1 MKGKIYHL
9 CYTSHGEV
17 LCRKYLDYCMLF
29 NCIAQATIGTDAQL
43 LAYAIMSTH
52 VHLIVI
58 TEHPAAYIQRIRS
71 SYGEPSF
78 YFVELIGRRHVTAAI
93 SYVLRNPVHHE
104 LTSNPYDYEFSSIG
118 LYFRKE
124 TRRPEDTRP
133 KKAAKP
139 FAAIIRRDNRQR
151 LPEGLVFDDETGQ
164 IEPSQLVNSAV
175 VEGFFGSYAAF
186 DYGLQR
192 RDYQVWETEQLQ
204 DRDGQSAITCVSG

>member
-9 CYTSHGEV
+9 CYTSHDEV

-29 NCIAQATIGTDAQL
+29 NCVAQATIGTGAQL

-58 TEHPAAYIQRIRS
+58 TEQPAAYIQRIRS
-71 SYGEPSF
+71 SYTQMFNRRYRRKGTLGEPSF
-78 YFVELIGRRHVTAAI
+78 YSVELIGRRHVTAAI

-124 TRRPEDTRP
+124 TRRPENMRP

-139 FAAIIRRDNRQR
+139 FATIIRRDNRQR
-151 LPEGLVFDDETGQ
+151 LPEGLIFDEMG
-164 IEPSQLVNSAV
+164 
-175 VEGFFGSYAAF
+175 
-186 DYGLQR
+186 R
-192 RDYQVWETEQLQ
+192 
-204 DRDGQSAITCVSG
+204 